1 MRFVYNIYSIL
12 CLQTG
17 VFGGCRLYQLLNHRR
32 CIIVFVIIFLQN
44 WKRVFGESKTNFYS
58 RSCSNHIPRRHLES
72 TFVTCRQTYNKLILR
87 FLFPFNFQW
96 FSKTTAKLFDR
107 KLTGNEDG
115 NKVPLQVWQW
125 QILERSIFSRMASHC
140 ASLWYQLVALSK
152 YHIWKYL

>member
-1 MRFVYNIYSIL
+1 MHSYKLRRKVLHSYWCDLYIIYTVYYAYRR
-12 CLQTG
+12 
-17 VFGGCRLYQLLNHRR
+17 VFLGGCRLYQLLNHRR
-32 CIIVFVIIFLQN
+32 CIIVFVIIFSQN

-115 NKVPLQVWQW
+115 NKVPL
-125 QILERSIFSRMASHC
+125 
-140 ASLWYQLVALSK
+140 
-152 YHIWKYL
+152 